1 MSARVVRERLAE
13 LDLTEHVTYLAR
25 DRPSAALRFIDAVE
39 RAFERLAAMP
49 EIGPVHQFR
58 NPRLRGIRMWP
69 VPDFRN
75 YLIFYRIAADEIQI
89 LRVLHAARDLESA
102 LEEER

>member
-1 MSARVVRERLAE
+1 VSYRVVRERLAE
-13 LDLTEHVTYLAR
+13 IDLIEHVTYIAG

-49 EIGPVHQFR
+49 EIGPVRQFR
-58 NPRLRGIRMWP
+58 NPRLLGIRMWP
-69 VPDFRN
+69 VPSFRN

-102 LEEER
+102 LEDER